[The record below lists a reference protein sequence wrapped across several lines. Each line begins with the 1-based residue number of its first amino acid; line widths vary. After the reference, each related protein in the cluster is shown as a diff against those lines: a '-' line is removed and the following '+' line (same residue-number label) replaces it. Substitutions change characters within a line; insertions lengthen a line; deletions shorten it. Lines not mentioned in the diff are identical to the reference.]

1 MASIRF
7 FGLCGLCGPE
17 FQKPFQIGD
26 VVLNL
31 GVVLW
36 NSREE
41 RSSRMQTRRSRT
53 EHWRDS
59 LAEVKARGGTIECTL
74 DGEEGGL
81 TWRLRVWGLSEEC
94 VVVEAPTAFGHPL
107 ILDPGVRMRG
117 TIAIGQNRWD
127 FSTEV
132 LSSHGD
138 TLQLKAPS
146 RVRRRRRVA
155 RTDLAPCPSGL
166 KLRPLPSGVTGA
178 AAERAWVALASGG
191 EAADPALVRPVS
203 APPISVQLANI
214 GVGGVGVIFES
225 SDAAL
230 AMRRG
235 GWWIEGDLP
244 GGGTLVASAEL
255 VHRHMQSDRCLY
267 AGLSFRIGA
276 GQRQRRHLSK
286 LVEEAAKRLQYSA
299 A

>member
-1 MASIRF
+1 M
-7 FGLCGLCGPE
+7 
-17 FQKPFQIGD
+17 
-26 VVLNL
+26 
-31 GVVLW
+31 
-36 NSREE
+36 
-41 RSSRMQTRRSRT
+41 
-53 EHWRDS
+53 
-59 LAEVKARGGTIECTL
+59 
-74 DGEEGGL
+74 
-81 TWRLRVWGLSEEC
+81 
-94 VVVEAPTAFGHPL
+94 VEAPTAFGHPL

-178 AAERAWVALASGG
+178 AAERAWVALVSGG
-191 EAADPALVRPVS
+191 EVADPALVRPVS

-214 GVGGVGVIFES
+214 GVGGVGVIFEA

>member
-1 MASIRF
+1 
-7 FGLCGLCGPE
+7 
-17 FQKPFQIGD
+17 
-26 VVLNL
+26 
-31 GVVLW
+31 
-36 NSREE
+36 
-41 RSSRMQTRRSRT
+41 MQTRRSRT
-53 EHWRDS
+53 EHWRES

-81 TWRLRVWGLSEEC
+81 TWRLRVWGLSEESL
-94 VVVEAPTAFGHPL
+94 VVEAPTAFGHPL

-132 LSSHGD
+132 LSSEGD

-155 RTDLAPCPSGL
+155 RTDLGPCPSGL

-191 EAADPALVRPVS
+191 ETADPALVRPVS

-214 GVGGVGVIFES
+214 GVGGVGVIFEA

-255 VHRHMQSDRCLY
+255 VHRHLQSDRRLY